1 MGSGFFGSGS
11 TPGIRLGQR
20 LTLDLEKLLTTS
32 QSGVEQLVQRRAWEG
47 GALTGSLNF
56 HQRAGIGGHDIH
68 VDLGTRILFV
78 RKVETHSSVHDADA
92 DGRYATRDGL
102 WVGEQVGG
110 AQVRHGVDQ
119 GHVCP
124 RHCRGAG
131 ATVGLEDITVE
142 GDGVLTDCREIDAR
156 SK

>member
-1 MGSGFFGSGS
+1 MSS
-11 TPGIRLGQR
+11 
-20 LTLDLEKLLTTS
+20 
-32 QSGVEQLVQRRAWEG
+32 VERGKVAP
-47 GALTGSLNF
+47 LTGSLNF

-142 GDGVLTDCREIDAR
+142 GDGCSHRLPRDRCTLEVIGQ
-156 SK
+156 